1 MTPEQ
6 ILSYI
11 RDVPDFPHK
20 GILFKDIT
28 TILNKPEVLR
38 ATIDALFDLIKD
50 MDIDYIAAI
59 ESRGFIFGAP
69 LAYRKNVGLIP
80 IRKKGKLPAK
90 VWQAEYDLEYGS
102 DILEMHKDAFPK
114 GAKVLIVDDV
124 LATGGTFK
132 ATTRLIQ
139 KAGGNVVG
147 ALFLIELTALS
158 ANVHDQTPIFG
169 LIKI

>member
-6 ILSYI
+6 ILSYV
-11 RDVPDFPHK
+11 RNVPNFPHQ

-28 TILNKPEVLR
+28 TVLNKPEVLR
-38 ATIDALFDLIKD
+38 AAIDALFALIKD

-59 ESRGFIFGAP
+59 ESRGFILGAP

-90 VWQAEYDLEYGS
+90 VWQEEYDLEYGS

-114 GAKVLIVDDV
+114 GAKVLIVDDI

-132 ATTRLIQ
+132 ATTHLIQ
-139 KAGGNVVG
+139 KAGGKVVG

-158 ANVHDQTPIFG
+158 ASVQDKAPIFS